1 MNQRDA
7 LCLVGAS
14 VTGLTVPD
22 VLGWRTSAGAG
33 NGGVTLEQFDRLLN
47 GFHVPKADPRGGRP
61 VVPA

>member
-14 VTGLTVPD
+14 VTRLLVPD
-22 VLGWRTSAGAG
+22 VLGSRTSAGAG
-33 NGGVTLEQFDRLLN
+33 NGGVTLEQFDTLHN
-47 GFHVPKADPRGGRP
+47 GFHFPKAEPRGGRP

>member
-14 VTGLTVPD
+14 VTGLIVPD

-33 NGGVTLEQFDRLLN
+33 NSGVTLEPFDPLLN
-47 GFHVPKADPRGGRP
+47 GFPVPEADPRGGRP
-61 VVPA
+61 LVPA

>member
-7 LCLVGAS
+7 LCLAGAS

-22 VLGWRTSAGAG
+22 VLGSRTSVGAG
-33 NGGVTLEQFDRLLN
+33 DGGGTLEQFDTLLN